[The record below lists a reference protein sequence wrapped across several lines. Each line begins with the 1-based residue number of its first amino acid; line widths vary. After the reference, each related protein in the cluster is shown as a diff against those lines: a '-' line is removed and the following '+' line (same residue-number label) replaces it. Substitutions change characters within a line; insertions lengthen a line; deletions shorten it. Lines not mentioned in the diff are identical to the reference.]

1 MVFYADLRDNFLDL
15 FLMTLVDENEPEL
28 SLIHF
33 LGPKT
38 FRVVFYCLTKVVTDI
53 LLPRRLRFLC
63 IRFLAA
69 KNLCQWCTDPVFFAL
84 LYFRGE

>member
-1 MVFYADLRDNFLDL
+1 MVFYADLRDIFLDL

-53 LLPRRLRFLC
+53 LLPRRLKILVHTFPGGKKLVLVVYRSCFLC
-63 IRFLAA
+63 LVV
-69 KNLCQWCTDPVFFAL
+69 LSW
-84 LYFRGE
+84 